1 MNFNLRPVFAGDQ
14 EFLYQL
20 YADTRREEIALFG
33 WPPAQQEAFLR
44 MQFNAQRNWYETA
57 YAGAEHRLILV
68 DNEPAGRILVFRET
82 KANRLVDISLLSVFR
97 GKNIGTRLLRD
108 LIHQSAN
115 EGLEVHLQVL
125 KSNRARSLYER
136 LAFTVTG
143 EDEMYYRM
151 ENKGDS
157 LSNG

>member
-1 MNFNLRPVFAGDQ
+1 MDINLRPVSAGDQ

-44 MQFNAQRNWYETA
+44 MQFNAQRTWYETA

-68 DNEPAGRILVFRET
+68 DSESAGRILVFRET
-82 KANRLVDISLLSVFR
+82 KANRLVDISLLSHFR
-97 GKNIGTRLLRD
+97 GQNIGTRLLRD

-125 KSNRARSLYER
+125 KSNRARALYER

-143 EDEMYYRM
+143 EDGMYYRM

-157 LSNG
+157 LSNV